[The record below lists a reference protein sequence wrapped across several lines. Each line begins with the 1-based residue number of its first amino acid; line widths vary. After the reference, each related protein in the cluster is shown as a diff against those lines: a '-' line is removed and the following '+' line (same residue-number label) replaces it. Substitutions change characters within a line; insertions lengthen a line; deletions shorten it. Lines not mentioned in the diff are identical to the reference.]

1 MAPPTPQQQ
10 LLRRRI
16 EGVIGLAAPLFDL
29 VLAAGDRVSRLV
41 GREDEYV
48 PIRPPSDAFEL
59 GAPRGAGTTPA
70 SGREISD

>member
-16 EGVIGLAAPLFDL
+16 EGVIGFAAPFFDL

-41 GREDEYV
+41 SPEDEYV

-59 GAPRGAGTTPA
+59 GAPSRAGASPA
-70 SGREISD
+70 PGREISD